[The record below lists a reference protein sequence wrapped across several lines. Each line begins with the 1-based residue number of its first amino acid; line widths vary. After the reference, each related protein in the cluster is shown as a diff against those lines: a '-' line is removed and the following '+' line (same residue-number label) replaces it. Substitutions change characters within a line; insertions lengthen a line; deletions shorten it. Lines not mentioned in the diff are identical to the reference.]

1 MSEKED
7 SVLDAPHK
15 PSQRVTRKASKE
27 AKESYS
33 ACGIAI
39 STHLGKAGQG
49 TCFGTEVTK
58 VFSDLLTLV
67 GSVKAE
73 LEEERHE
80 ARDREARLTRKVSEL
95 CKMLAA
101 AETRESDAL
110 TKLTTVE
117 KTVQTLTKQV
127 QQLQQEAKKGR
138 EGESRSSRTE
148 HEGTIGAQCSV
159 ASPNEAAKSWHEQTD
174 EIVESRT
181 EHGREP
187 SPSSSRPQQGLAR
200 PRTDGTG
207 EYKSQERRPRISAST
222 AARPEHKK
230 RPRALDPNAEDAA
243 KTPPRFMPPTAEN
256 DLWTLVSSRKD
267 QTARKVLYI
276 GNVRPGTTGEDISKY
291 ITERAK
297 GVGVHCPQIFNTK
310 VFEAKPGAEFSGIRV
325 SVDAESAAP
334 LTEWSF
340 WPRPLY
346 ARQWN
351 FSARGPNKPEG
362 SSRGLNKPEGS
373 DHATPGPHT
382 PLPDTNPQLR
392 GNDAE
397 NGEDLHASTP
407 GECASNQ
414 ENQ

>member
-27 AKESYS
+27 AKESCS

-73 LEEERHE
+73 LEDEEERHE

-148 HEGTIGAQCSV
+148 HEGTIGAQCS
-159 ASPNEAAKSWHEQTD
+159 SPNEAAKSWHEQTD

-200 PRTDGTG
+200 PRTEGTG

-243 KTPPRFMPPTAEN
+243 NWECPTRHN
-256 DLWTLVSSRKD
+256 RRGHL
-267 QTARKVLYI
+267 KVHYRTDERS
-276 GNVRPGTTGEDISKY
+276 GRPVPANFQYQGIRGQAWLRIQ
-291 ITERAK
+291 RNP
-297 GVGVHCPQIFNTK
+297 GVG
-310 VFEAKPGAEFSGIRV
+310 
-325 SVDAESAAP
+325 
-334 LTEWSF
+334 
-340 WPRPLY
+340 
-346 ARQWN
+346 
-351 FSARGPNKPEG
+351 
-362 SSRGLNKPEGS
+362 
-373 DHATPGPHT
+373 
-382 PLPDTNPQLR
+382 
-392 GNDAE
+392 
-397 NGEDLHASTP
+397 
-407 GECASNQ
+407 
-414 ENQ
+414 

>member
-1 MSEKED
+1 MLHAACDGPVCMDAERLNLKKKKKKKKKKMSDKED

-27 AKESYS
+27 AKESCL

-73 LEEERHE
+73 LEIERHE

-148 HEGTIGAQCSV
+148 HEGTIGAQCS
-159 ASPNEAAKSWHEQTD
+159 SPNEAAKSWHEQTD

-181 EHGREP
+181 EHGREL

-230 RPRALDPNAEDAA
+230 RPPALDPNAEDAPA
-243 KTPPRFMPPTAEN
+243 LYATN
-256 DLWTLVSSRKD
+256 SRKRPVD
-267 QTARKVLYI
+267 TGILKKGPDGEESVIHWECPTRHNRRGHLKVHY
-276 GNVRPGTTGEDISKY
+276 RTGERSGRPVPANFQYQGIRGQAWRR
-291 ITERAK
+291 IQRNP
-297 GVGVHCPQIFNTK
+297 GVG
-310 VFEAKPGAEFSGIRV
+310 
-325 SVDAESAAP
+325 
-334 LTEWSF
+334 
-340 WPRPLY
+340 
-346 ARQWN
+346 
-351 FSARGPNKPEG
+351 
-362 SSRGLNKPEGS
+362 
-373 DHATPGPHT
+373 
-382 PLPDTNPQLR
+382 
-392 GNDAE
+392 
-397 NGEDLHASTP
+397 
-407 GECASNQ
+407 
-414 ENQ
+414 

>member
-1 MSEKED
+1 MKGAIALERRKAFNQKKKKKMSEKED
-7 SVLDAPHK
+7 SVLNAPHK
-15 PSQRVTRKASKE
+15 PSQRVTRKTSKE
-27 AKESYS
+27 AKELCS

-138 EGESRSSRTE
+138 EGESRSSRIE
-148 HEGTIGAQCSV
+148 HEGTIGAQCS
-159 ASPNEAAKSWHEQTD
+159 SPNEAAKSWHEQTD

-230 RPRALDPNAEDAA
+230 TPSGLGPECRRRREDAPA
-243 KTPPRFMPPTAEN
+243 LYATN
-256 DLWTLVSSRKD
+256 SRKRPVD
-267 QTARKVLYI
+267 TGILKKGPDGEESVIHWECQTRHNRRGHLKVHY
-276 GNVRPGTTGEDISKY
+276 RTGERSGRPVPANFQYQGIRGQAWRR
-291 ITERAK
+291 IQRNP
-297 GVGVHCPQIFNTK
+297 GVG
-310 VFEAKPGAEFSGIRV
+310 
-325 SVDAESAAP
+325 
-334 LTEWSF
+334 
-340 WPRPLY
+340 
-346 ARQWN
+346 
-351 FSARGPNKPEG
+351 
-362 SSRGLNKPEGS
+362 
-373 DHATPGPHT
+373 
-382 PLPDTNPQLR
+382 
-392 GNDAE
+392 
-397 NGEDLHASTP
+397 
-407 GECASNQ
+407 
-414 ENQ
+414 

>member
-27 AKESYS
+27 AKESCS

-148 HEGTIGAQCSV
+148 HEGTIGAQCS
-159 ASPNEAAKSWHEQTD
+159 SPNEAAKSWHEQTD

-222 AARPEHKK
+222 AARPEHKNALGTWTRMQK
-230 RPRALDPNAEDAA
+230 GIPITPRQLFSRT
-243 KTPPRFMPPTAEN
+243 KTPR
-256 DLWTLVSSRKD
+256 
-267 QTARKVLYI
+267 RKVRDPTSTLPKCPRCEKSKIRKVVDTKFPGYDHYAI
-276 GNVRPGTTGEDISKY
+276 RNVRD
-291 ITERAK
+291 
-297 GVGVHCPQIFNTK
+297 
-310 VFEAKPGAEFSGIRV
+310 AKP
-325 SVDAESAAP
+325 
-334 LTEWSF
+334 
-340 WPRPLY
+340 PRY
-346 ARQWN
+346 
-351 FSARGPNKPEG
+351 NK
-362 SSRGLNKPEGS
+362 S
-373 DHATPGPHT
+373 HT
-382 PLPDTNPQLR
+382 RKIQLR
-392 GNDAE
+392 
-397 NGEDLHASTP
+397 LHRNRKQRRMRGIQNITV
-407 GECASNQ
+407 GRFNFL
-414 ENQ
+414 

>member
-15 PSQRVTRKASKE
+15 PSQRVTRKSSKE
-27 AKESYS
+27 AKESCS

-148 HEGTIGAQCSV
+148 HEGTTETEEDHKNSKEQTRPWADVCRGAEVNESESESNESQRPSSPMSSTSKEKHGQETRITNSTKDTMDTKDTKDTKRTRTVRPKPKIDPLDSEDESWNLVVEKKPTPPKAVLYVGNLSPQTTTERLEKFISERMKSVGAETPRIFNSRMHANRKDENGSVIGARITV
-159 ASPNEAAKSWHEQTD
+159 PTD
-174 EIVESRT
+174 AVPTLTSR
-181 EHGREP
+181 
-187 SPSSSRPQQGLAR
+187 
-200 PRTDGTG
+200 
-207 EYKSQERRPRISAST
+207 
-222 AARPEHKK
+222 
-230 RPRALDPNAEDAA
+230 
-243 KTPPRFMPPTAEN
+243 
-256 DLWTLVSSRKD
+256 
-267 QTARKVLYI
+267 
-276 GNVRPGTTGEDISKY
+276 
-291 ITERAK
+291 
-297 GVGVHCPQIFNTK
+297 
-310 VFEAKPGAEFSGIRV
+310 
-325 SVDAESAAP
+325 
-334 LTEWSF
+334 SF
-340 WPRPLY
+340 WPRPAY
-346 ARQWN
+346 ARRWN
-351 FSARGPNKPEG
+351 FTPPAKPANLEETDYKHDPASNPTDPNVSVDAYERADPEV
-362 SSRGLNKPEGS
+362 SSG
-373 DHATPGPHT
+373 T
-382 PLPDTNPQLR
+382 Q
-392 GNDAE
+392 
-397 NGEDLHASTP
+397 STP
-407 GECASNQ
+407 APDSLSP
-414 ENQ
+414 

>member
-1 MSEKED
+1 
-7 SVLDAPHK
+7 
-15 PSQRVTRKASKE
+15 
-27 AKESYS
+27 
-33 ACGIAI
+33 
-39 STHLGKAGQG
+39 
-49 TCFGTEVTK
+49 
-58 VFSDLLTLV
+58 
-67 GSVKAE
+67 
-73 LEEERHE
+73 
-80 ARDREARLTRKVSEL
+80 
-95 CKMLAA
+95 
-101 AETRESDAL
+101 
-110 TKLTTVE
+110 
-117 KTVQTLTKQV
+117 
-127 QQLQQEAKKGR
+127 
-138 EGESRSSRTE
+138 
-148 HEGTIGAQCSV
+148 
-159 ASPNEAAKSWHEQTD
+159 
-174 EIVESRT
+174 
-181 EHGREP
+181 
-187 SPSSSRPQQGLAR
+187 
-200 PRTDGTG
+200 
-207 EYKSQERRPRISAST
+207 
-222 AARPEHKK
+222 
-230 RPRALDPNAEDAA
+230 
-243 KTPPRFMPPTAEN
+243 MPPTAEN

-297 GVGVHCPQIFNTK
+297 GVGVQCPQIFNTK

-334 LTEWSF
+334 LIEWSF

-362 SSRGLNKPEGS
+362 SSRGLSKPEGS